1 MYSQLVLPPSK
12 TPQTGS
18 PNKIRGK
25 VRPPTNH
32 PSYTL
37 QKWELCALG
46 TTFFVT
52 YTNTDGSHTILTS
65 IRSDIPYKAH
75 CPQ

>member
-25 VRPPTNH
+25 ERPPTNH
-32 PSYTL
+32 LS
-37 QKWELCALG
+37 
-46 TTFFVT
+46 
-52 YTNTDGSHTILTS
+52 
-65 IRSDIPYKAH
+65 
-75 CPQ
+75 